1 MNSLI
6 SAPLN
11 EDYIITSIFTRETE
25 AQRGNLLVG
34 SRAGLESDQPT
45 RSQALVLAALGGHR
59 VGAPGWPRG
68 RVLDPE
74 AELGA
79 EASSRC
85 FPSLQPWVVAEPK
98 FWFLFSTCR
107 AKASTWLSLCDNK
120 M

>member
-11 EDYIITSIFTRETE
+11 EEYIITSIFTRETE

-74 AELGA
+74 AELGLRPPA
-79 EASSRC
+79 AASRLC
-85 FPSLQPWVVAEPK
+85 SLGWS
-98 FWFLFSTCR
+98 LN
-107 AKASTWLSLCDNK
+107 LSFGSSSVHAGQRRLLG
-120 M
+120 